1 MECLDIDLL
10 AVPKKSTFKKISGI
24 GSIILA
30 LAWLVTITIFN
41 ESPSVIYIIYCIWF
55 VIYGIIFLLDG
66 MGINI
71 MKWFGEAYIRID
83 GIGIRVK
90 KGVFAKV
97 FSLDWSE
104 VEQVEYFL
112 LRICFTLSGGEVREL
127 NYDNL
132 DYGHI
137 QEIKRV
143 VRLIS
148 DDKVIRVIG

>member
-1 MECLDIDLL
+1 
-10 AVPKKSTFKKISGI
+10 
-24 GSIILA
+24 
-30 LAWLVTITIFN
+30 
-41 ESPSVIYIIYCIWF
+41 
-55 VIYGIIFLLDG
+55 

-71 MKWFGEAYIRID
+71 MNWFGEAYIRID
-83 GIGIRVK
+83 YTGIRVK